1 MASASVSA
9 TNLEMWNAGEW
20 EMRCVEEDLA
30 AVEEGVEK
38 EEEEVRMGGETM
50 DDVIRTA
57 KEVSSVL
64 KIKLA

>member
-1 MASASVSA
+1 MRREAAAQTRIVQQPTQPAPSMASASVSA

-38 EEEEVRMGGETM
+38 EEEGRL
-50 DDVIRTA
+50 
-57 KEVSSVL
+57 SNPN
-64 KIKLA
+64 